1 LRQVRRRIKSVSLTL
16 PCVTGPYTTIACTL
30 RLLKNGIRIITAN
43 GDNGYPHNTEDQGL
57 PSDDDRFVENNI
69 PFKAIAASNA
79 QNDSGVF
86 ELSFRDERYLP
97 FEGAGAI
104 SDWSRELFSDLPSNN
119 PDPANPD
126 FGRPLRQFA
135 YKSILDAIL
144 HIKYTAREDAGPF
157 KNGAIAHLRDYFSQ
171 DGATPSLRMLN
182 LRNEFP
188 TQWNRFLNPS
198 NPAKGN
204 VFELEM
210 SPELFPFRDEKKRVK
225 INSVWLLACA
235 RDGENYTAVFNPPLP
250 AAPAGSDTF
259 KLAQVNQYGRL
270 YFGQKDVSAA
280 NVTIDLI
287 APPVKWLLKMTN
299 PANPNGILNTDPAE
313 VEDVLLVFGY
323 EWEGP

>member
-1 LRQVRRRIKSVSLTL
+1 MRRRIKSVSLTL

-126 FGRPLRQFA
+126 FSRPLRQFA
-135 YKSILDAIL
+135 YKSISDAIL

>member
-1 LRQVRRRIKSVSLTL
+1 MRRRIKSVSLTL

-43 GDNGYPHNTEDQGL
+43 GDNGYPHNTDDQGL

-280 NVTIDLI
+280 NVTVDLI

>member
-1 LRQVRRRIKSVSLTL
+1 MRRRIKSVSLTL

-210 SPELFPFRDEKKRVK
+210 SPELFPFTDEKKRVK

>member
-1 LRQVRRRIKSVSLTL
+1 MRRRIKSVSLTL

-43 GDNGYPHNTEDQGL
+43 GDNGYPHNTDDQGL

-86 ELSFRDERYLP
+86 ELSIRDERYLP

-135 YKSILDAIL
+135 YKSISDAIL

-210 SPELFPFRDEKKRVK
+210 SPELFPVRDEKKRVK
-225 INSVWLLACA
+225 INSVWLLARA
-235 RDGENYTAVFNPPLP
+235 KDGENYTAVFQ
-250 AAPAGSDTF
+250 SS
-259 KLAQVNQYGRL
+259 LASSARRLRHVQTCPSQSIRSAVFRAKGR
-270 YFGQKDVSAA
+270 FGCECD
-280 NVTIDLI
+280 D
-287 APPVKWLLKMTN
+287 
-299 PANPNGILNTDPAE
+299 
-313 VEDVLLVFGY
+313 
-323 EWEGP
+323 

>member
-1 LRQVRRRIKSVSLTL
+1 MSLTL

-30 RLLKNGIRIITAN
+30 RLLKNGIRITTAN
-43 GDNGYPHNTEDQGL
+43 GDNGYPHNTDDQGL

-97 FEGAGAI
+97 FEGADAI

-135 YKSILDAIL
+135 YKSISDAIL

-225 INSVWLLACA
+225 INSVWLLARA
-235 RDGENYTAVFNPPLP
+235 KDGEDYTAVFNPPLP

-259 KLAQVNQYGRL
+259 QTCPSQSIRSAVFRAKGP
-270 YFGQKDVSAA
+270 FGCECD
-280 NVTIDLI
+280 D
-287 APPVKWLLKMTN
+287 
-299 PANPNGILNTDPAE
+299 
-313 VEDVLLVFGY
+313 
-323 EWEGP
+323 

>member
-1 LRQVRRRIKSVSLTL
+1 MRRRIKSVSLTL

-43 GDNGYPHNTEDQGL
+43 GDNGYPHNTDDQGL

-135 YKSILDAIL
+135 YKSISDAIL
-144 HIKYTAREDAGPF
+144 HIKYTPREDAGPF

>member
-1 LRQVRRRIKSVSLTL
+1 
-16 PCVTGPYTTIACTL
+16 
-30 RLLKNGIRIITAN
+30 
-43 GDNGYPHNTEDQGL
+43 
-57 PSDDDRFVENNI
+57 
-69 PFKAIAASNA
+69 
-79 QNDSGVF
+79 
-86 ELSFRDERYLP
+86 
-97 FEGAGAI
+97 
-104 SDWSRELFSDLPSNN
+104 
-119 PDPANPD
+119 
-126 FGRPLRQFA
+126 
-135 YKSILDAIL
+135 
-144 HIKYTAREDAGPF
+144 
-157 KNGAIAHLRDYFSQ
+157 
-171 DGATPSLRMLN
+171 MLN

>member
-1 LRQVRRRIKSVSLTL
+1 MRRRIKSVSLTL

-135 YKSILDAIL
+135 YKSISDAIL

>member
-1 LRQVRRRIKSVSLTL
+1 MRRRIKSVSLTL

-30 RLLKNGIRIITAN
+30 RLLKNGIRITTAN
-43 GDNGYPHNTEDQGL
+43 GDNGYPHNTDDQGL

>member
-1 LRQVRRRIKSVSLTL
+1 MTIVSSKTIFLSTRL
-16 PCVTGPYTTIACTL
+16 PP
-30 RLLKNGIRIITAN
+30 
-43 GDNGYPHNTEDQGL
+43 
-57 PSDDDRFVENNI
+57 
-69 PFKAIAASNA
+69 AI
-79 QNDSGVF
+79 GVF

-126 FGRPLRQFA
+126 FSRPLRQFA
-135 YKSILDAIL
+135 YKSISDAIL
-144 HIKYTAREDAGPF
+144 HIKYTPREDAGPF

-225 INSVWLLACA
+225 INSVWLLARA
-235 RDGENYTAVFNPPLP
+235 KDGENYTAVFQSSLASSARRLRHVSNLP
-250 AAPAGSDTF
+250 KSINTVGCISGKRTF
-259 KLAQVNQYGRL
+259 RL
-270 YFGQKDVSAA
+270 R
-280 NVTIDLI
+280 
-287 APPVKWLLKMTN
+287 M
-299 PANPNGILNTDPAE
+299 
-313 VEDVLLVFGY
+313 
-323 EWEGP
+323 

>member
-1 LRQVRRRIKSVSLTL
+1 MRRRIKSVSLTL

>member
-1 LRQVRRRIKSVSLTL
+1 VRRRIKSVSLTL

-30 RLLKNGIRIITAN
+30 RLLKNGIRITTAN
-43 GDNGYPHNTEDQGL
+43 GDNGYPHNTDDQGL

-104 SDWSRELFSDLPSNN
+104 SDWSRELFSDLPSN

-135 YKSILDAIL
+135 YKSISDAIL
-144 HIKYTAREDAGPF
+144 HIKYTPREDAGPF

-225 INSVWLLACA
+225 INSVWLLARA
-235 RDGENYTAVFNPPLP
+235 KDGENYKAVFNPSLP

-259 KLAQVNQYGRL
+259 QTCPSQSIRSAVFRAKGR
-270 YFGQKDVSAA
+270 FGCECD
-280 NVTIDLI
+280 D
-287 APPVKWLLKMTN
+287 
-299 PANPNGILNTDPAE
+299 
-313 VEDVLLVFGY
+313 
-323 EWEGP
+323 

>member
-1 LRQVRRRIKSVSLTL
+1 MLIASGAPPYQSVSLTL

-30 RLLKNGIRIITAN
+30 RLLKNGIRITTAN
-43 GDNGYPHNTEDQGL
+43 GDNGYPHNTDDQGL

-97 FEGAGAI
+97 FEGADAI

-126 FGRPLRQFA
+126 FSRPLRQFA
-135 YKSILDAIL
+135 YKSISDAIL
-144 HIKYTAREDAGPF
+144 HIKYTPREDAGPF

-204 VFELEM
+204 MFELEM

-225 INSVWLLACA
+225 INSVWLLARA
-235 RDGENYTAVFNPPLP
+235 KDGENYTAVFQ
-250 AAPAGSDTF
+250 SS
-259 KLAQVNQYGRL
+259 LASSARRL
-270 YFGQKDVSAA
+270 RHVQTCPSQSIRSAVFRAKGPFGCECD
-280 NVTIDLI
+280 D
-287 APPVKWLLKMTN
+287 
-299 PANPNGILNTDPAE
+299 
-313 VEDVLLVFGY
+313 
-323 EWEGP
+323 

>member
-30 RLLKNGIRIITAN
+30 RLLKNGIRITTAN
-43 GDNGYPHNTEDQGL
+43 GDNGYPHNTDDQGL